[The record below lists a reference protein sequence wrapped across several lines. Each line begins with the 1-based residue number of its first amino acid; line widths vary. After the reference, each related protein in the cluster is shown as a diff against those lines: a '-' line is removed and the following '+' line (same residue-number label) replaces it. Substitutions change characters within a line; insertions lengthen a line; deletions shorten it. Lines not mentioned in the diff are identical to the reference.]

1 MFLPEIIL
9 CKEREQ
15 LIPCCTSWMVI
26 AQVQLPQTAAV
37 QSRGQRSTAH
47 VCDQAARQP
56 SNTQDDKQH
65 AIIITIK
72 VDLEFTNENYN

>member
-1 MFLPEIIL
+1 MPCTFLPEIIL

-37 QSRGQRSTAH
+37 QSRGQKSTAH
-47 VCDQAARQP
+47 ICDQAARQP
-56 SNTQDDKQH
+56 TNKQDDRQH
-65 AIIITIK
+65 AMTITK
-72 VDLEFTNENYN
+72 SLTLSSQM